1 MTLDIN
7 QFTGDSAAGPVL
19 TALAAAKWRK
29 ARDLAKELCKKERAR
44 YLPLL
49 IEANVGLV
57 REMKSIG
64 LTQDAEP
71 VLAYLKSICPSD
83 MWEKLRQDLEKAA
96 PVVVSAPTRDA
107 PASGSPAVVLAL
119 AWPTVLKAAEACER
133 GLPVSAV
140 EWAAVDAAVS
150 AFTPAPT
157 GDGESLGLLVAAELE
172 MIHLACAATADGFW
186 EEAQLGLRALAR
198 QSVFQH
204 WRMFL
209 RGVRHHFL
217 RETEQERRCFST
229 LPADG
234 ALARAAAVIAG
245 TEAVPSLKKQAP
257 TRARADWWL
266 AVSGQSRTLAAAL
279 TEAHVAWVKPDVR
292 LTFEVLGKAFGKEFP
307 SLQPSLAGLMT
318 AVIMPTRIP
327 HGAIEEKRAD
337 QWNHLQESLLRQKNL
352 SQLICSM
359 LRALALRDAEV
370 MNPHDLFEE
379 WRQMLNLQIKILG
392 PNPMRDSIGWLWL
405 AEQMMKPPPSL
416 GFFTRRESPHRHAGH
431 ARTALLEATK
441 CDDSHEAAWMALLRF
456 HSEREETSER
466 NKLLDDLVKRFPQN
480 KEVLIQTGLL
490 AAERKAFSKAL
501 PNLRAARALDP
512 LDRQAQ
518 AALVTALIQQARELI
533 KKQRPMDVVW
543 AEADSLASD
552 TPGPV
557 YHTLARWTQRVRRAI
572 LERSDELA
580 AEAAAMAPTVTHAL
594 FLERLLSPLYKC
606 ELRAGWQQAWSTA
619 LENGSSW
626 QDLVSLLEIAQDTCR
641 SKGFG
646 WQEARL
652 VGSLLEDVLTRTAR
666 HHLLDDPVGMLLFIK
681 RTSTHSLPDKDYQWL
696 GTTFN
701 ELRAQLTRALAP
713 YSKKQASHPHQCFAG
728 MQLQMDHFAWQPEK
742 TFDKRLAE
750 ILSIAQKQGL
760 TVLLEAAQLL
770 RSQLDQGPDGVFD
783 DPFGGFLDDD
793 FDDEPLP
800 PLKDE
805 HITEAD
811 LHKVPLA
818 VMPLVLELGAA
829 IITGD
834 TAAIARLRVQSIAGG
849 LSADLFDKFVRC
861 APTTGP
867 KPGGKQKKSSRKG
880 HQPELDLF

>member
-1 MTLDIN
+1 MDIN
-7 QFTGDSAAGPVL
+7 QFTGDSTAAPVL

-57 REMKSIG
+57 REMKSKG

-119 AWPTVLKAAEACER
+119 AWPTVLKAAEACEK
-133 GLPVSAV
+133 GLPVSAA

-172 MIHLACAATADGFW
+172 MIHLACAATAEGRW
-186 EEAQLGLRALAR
+186 EDAQTGLRSLAR
-198 QSVFQH
+198 QSVFLH

-217 RETEQERRCFST
+217 REAEQARRCFGT
-229 LPADG
+229 LPPDG

-245 TEAVPSLKKQAP
+245 NEVAPDLKRQAP
-257 TRARADWWL
+257 SRARADWWL
-266 AVSGQSRTLAAAL
+266 AVSGQPRTLAAAL

-292 LTFEVLGKAFGKEFP
+292 QSFEVLGKAFGKDFP

-327 HGAIEEKRAD
+327 RGAVEEKRAN
-337 QWNHLQESLLRQKNL
+337 QWNHLQQDLLRQKNL
-352 SQLICSM
+352 SQLICAM
-359 LRALALRDAEV
+359 LRALALRDTAV

-392 PNPMRDSIGWLWL
+392 PNPVRDSIGWLWL
-405 AEQMMKPPPSL
+405 GEQMMKPPPSL
-416 GFFTRRESPHRHAGH
+416 GFFTRQESPHRHAGH
-431 ARTALLEATK
+431 ARTALLEATV
-441 CDDSHEAAWMALLRF
+441 CDDSHEAAWLALLRF
-456 HSEREETSER
+456 HTERGETSER
-466 NKLLDDLVKRFPQN
+466 NKLLDDLVKCFPQN
-480 KEVLIQTGLL
+480 KDVLIQTGLL
-490 AAERKAFSKAL
+490 AAERKAFTKAL
-501 PNLRAARALDP
+501 PSLRAARALDP

-518 AALVTALIQQARELI
+518 TALVTALIQQARELL
-533 KKQRPMDVVW
+533 KKQRPADAVW
-543 AEADSLASD
+543 AEIETLTHEAA
-552 TPGPV
+552 GPV
-557 YHTLARWTQRVRRAI
+557 YHTLARWTQRVRRAV
-572 LERSDELA
+572 LERSDALA

-594 FLERLLSPLYKC
+594 FFERLLSPLYKC
-606 ELRAGWQQAWSTA
+606 ELRAGWQQAWSVA
-619 LENGSSW
+619 LETGSSW
-626 QDLVSLLEIAQDTCR
+626 QDLISLLEIAHDACR
-641 SKGFG
+641 IKGFG

-652 VGSLLEDVLTRTAR
+652 VGNLLEAVLTRTASR
-666 HHLLDDPVGMLLFIK
+666 HLLDDPDGMLLFIT

-728 MQLQMDHFAWQPEK
+728 MQLQLDHFAWQPEK

-770 RSQLDQGPDGVFD
+770 RSQLDQGPDGAFD
-783 DPFGGFLDDD
+783 GGFDDD
-793 FDDEPLP
+793 FEEESFPPLP
-800 PLKDE
+800 PIKDE
-805 HITEAD
+805 QITEAD
-811 LHKVPLA
+811 FNKVPPA
-818 VMPLVLELGAA
+818 VMLLLLELGDA
-829 IITGD
+829 IIEGD
-834 TAAIARLRVQSIAGG
+834 TAAIARLRLQSIAGG
-849 LSADLFDKFVRC
+849 MSAELFDKFVRC
-861 APTTGP
+861 APTTGS
-867 KPGGKQKKSSRKG
+867 KPGDKQKKSSRKG
-880 HQPELDLF
+880 PQPELDLF